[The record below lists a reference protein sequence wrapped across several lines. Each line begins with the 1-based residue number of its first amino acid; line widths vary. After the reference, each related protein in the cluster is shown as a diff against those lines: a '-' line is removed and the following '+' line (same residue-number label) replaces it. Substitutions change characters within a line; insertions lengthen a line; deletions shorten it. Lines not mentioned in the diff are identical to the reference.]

1 MADDHD
7 NDVDAGWD
15 DIEAG
20 WEVEASKLKPKPE
33 QSKSSAKPSAHEK
46 ITAETAPLPSMIPT
60 PNVPVPEPLP
70 EPPRD
75 VFKVSEPRARPD
87 EDDEPGF
94 TEDDVTANR
103 LYDEDLLAEAARKA
117 KDEAVV
123 TVEPLIEESDP
134 DAHQEVTRDHTAE
147 LMEEQSAPQS
157 KDTVKRIKT
166 ITARTE
172 RRLIAEAAAVE
183 GVALATTPVLAA
195 APVKEPSGQAFE
207 VPSPLK
213 TSGSGPA
220 AVQSQ
225 LEIKKPSG
233 VNLSL
238 VVFILLLVLA
248 LGAVGAVIL
257 AAFF

>member
-20 WEVEASKLKPKPE
+20 WEVEASEPEPDQSDEPK
-33 QSKSSAKPSAHEK
+33 AKPSANER
-46 ITAETAPLPSMIPT
+46 ITAESDPLPSMIPI
-60 PNVPVPEPLP
+60 PPLAP
-70 EPPRD
+70 DPDPAPPT
-75 VFKVSEPRARPD
+75 E
-87 EDDEPGF
+87 EPGF
-94 TEDDVTANR
+94 TADDVTANR
-103 LYDEDLLAEAARKA
+103 LYDETLLTEAANKA

-123 TVEPLIEESDP
+123 TIEPS
-134 DAHQEVTRDHTAE
+134 E
-147 LMEEQSAPQS
+147 LMEGRSARQS
-157 KDTVKRIKT
+157 KDTVKRIKA
-166 ITARTE
+166 ITAGTE
-172 RRLIAEAAAVE
+172 RRLMAEAAAPAE
-183 GVALATTPVLAA
+183 
-195 APVKEPSGQAFE
+195 EPSGQAFE

-225 LEIKKPSG
+225 LQVEKPSG

-238 VVFILLLVLA
+238 VVFFLLLVLA